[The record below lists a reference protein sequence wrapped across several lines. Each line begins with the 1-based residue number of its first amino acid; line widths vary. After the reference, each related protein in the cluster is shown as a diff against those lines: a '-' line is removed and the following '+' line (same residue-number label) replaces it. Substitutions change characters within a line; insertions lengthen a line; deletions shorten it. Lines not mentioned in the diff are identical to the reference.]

1 MMIKIIRNREK
12 IKRRERKRRRKRER
26 KTITNKNVEETS
38 FY

>member
-26 KTITNKNVEETS
+26 KTITNKNLEETS

>member
-12 IKRRERKRRRKRER
+12 INRRERKRRRKRER